1 VSLKLLRGETVK
13 ERARSKYPQLRH
25 RMARQPDMAE
35 LATNFGAIVALLPI
49 VRVI

>member
-1 VSLKLLRGETVK
+1 LKLLRGETVK